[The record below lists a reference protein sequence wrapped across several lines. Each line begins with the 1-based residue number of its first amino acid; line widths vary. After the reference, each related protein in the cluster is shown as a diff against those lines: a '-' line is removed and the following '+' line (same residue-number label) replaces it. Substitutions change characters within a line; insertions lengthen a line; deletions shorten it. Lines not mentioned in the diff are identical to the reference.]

1 MALGWTSMGREVRL
15 GIGARWSIANTG
27 LVLPLG
33 IAVGGHTDDDW
44 QVVKLSGGALL
55 CHQLM

>member
-1 MALGWTSMGREVRL
+1 MGREVRL

-33 IAVGGHTDDDW
+33 IAVGGHTDDDS

-55 CHQLM
+55 WHQIM